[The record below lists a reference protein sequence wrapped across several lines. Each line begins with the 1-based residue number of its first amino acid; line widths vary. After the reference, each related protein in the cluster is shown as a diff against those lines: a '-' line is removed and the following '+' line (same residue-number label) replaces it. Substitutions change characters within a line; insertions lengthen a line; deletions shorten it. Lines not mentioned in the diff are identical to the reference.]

1 MSNKQ
6 FNARMQQKI
15 DTQENWE
22 KATNFIPLK
31 GEIIIYDID
40 ANNTTRRIKIGD
52 GITNVNDL
60 DFFSPSSNNQN
71 IETEI
76 IEGSTNAVSSGAVY
90 NALQNVDAK
99 MVNGYQIRVSTEI
112 PTSEEVNDQTITF
125 II

>member
-40 ANNTTRRIKIGD
+40 ANNITRRIKIGD
-52 GITNVNDL
+52 GITNVNNL